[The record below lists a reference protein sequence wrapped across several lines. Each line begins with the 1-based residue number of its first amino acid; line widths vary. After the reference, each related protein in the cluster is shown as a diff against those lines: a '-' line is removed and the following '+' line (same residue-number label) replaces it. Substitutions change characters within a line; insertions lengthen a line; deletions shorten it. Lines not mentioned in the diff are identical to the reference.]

1 MKTKIFLF
9 SLVCVAFSG
18 FAQKKLYTYPLGVQ
32 AYTFRNHFPK
42 GVEQTLDII
51 QKMGFTELEGG
62 PQKGQTAA
70 EFKKMCNDRGI
81 SIPSTGCSFEELQKN
96 PQAVADKAK
105 ALGAKYVMCAWMKSL
120 HVGPQKNGQQRN

>member
-1 MKTKIFLF
+1 MKFKLVFLSF
-9 SLVCVAFSG
+9 VLCSLSVS
-18 FAQKKLYTYPLGVQ
+18 AQKKLYTYPLGVQ

-62 PQKGQTAA
+62 PQKGQTAE

-105 ALGAKYVMCAWMKSL
+105 GFGSQICDVCLDT
-120 HVGPQKNGQQRN
+120 PQRQ

>member
-1 MKTKIFLF
+1 MKKLSFILLLSFV
-9 SLVCVAFSG
+9 SLSG
-18 FAQKKLYTYPLGVQ
+18 FSQKKLYTYPLGVQ

-70 EFKKMCNDRGI
+70 EFKKMCSDRGI
-81 SIPSTGCSFEELQKN
+81 SIPSTGCSFEELQKD
-96 PQAVADKAK
+96 PQAVGRQSQS
-105 ALGAKYVMCAWMKSL
+105 LGCQICNVCLDTS
-120 HVGPQKNGQQRN
+120 QRQ